1 MLWDGIRGP
10 DERWLPWTKALN
22 EIAAA
27 HE

>member
-22 EIAAA
+22 EIIG
-27 HE
+27 H